1 MFNRNWNLFSSTLP
15 RKSDVYRGRHA
26 RRPIRLHAERLEER
40 MLMSVNSPGHAKD
53 APASHSTAA
62 VVSAAIGSPSPV
74 PGKSQSP
81 AAAKIQIADDAADR
95 FQSLD
100 EFRAWLIQE
109 AKSRWGDLFGK
120 EATQPYFGGYVV
132 FDGLQVFAASLDAD
146 DTSSHTNTQVDGV
159 DEADLVETD
168 GHCLYILSGQDL
180 TIVRTGEGGDL
191 EVMSRVHFDERPAG
205 MYLSG
210 DRLAIVSR
218 SDWGGNYQFSEPWL
232 MINAIDDVNFVGGI
246 RPLAIDYAYAPI
258 TPHRPTTTVTVL
270 DISDRADPAIVQ
282 KTELEGRLVSSRTVD
297 GELRLVLSNDVNF
310 PMPATKWVTDPIE
323 NTETPLPVD
332 GVSDFRMGD
341 YAWFPG
347 ISSGH
352 SVYETEA
359 EYLARFEKDFADTF
373 RARIR
378 SLAPDGS
385 VISDTALF
393 DGSDIY
399 RPDKF
404 SARSVTTI
412 VTFDL
417 DSDRLGPSAKASVL
431 TDNASQVYATAD
443 AIYVFAQKN
452 DYPAWGIS
460 NNAAATGVWKFAM
473 SGQGGPIKLAA
484 KGEFDGFLMDQF
496 SADEYEGYL
505 RVVSQTGNWANSG
518 ESVIVL
524 KQVGKRLNVVGS
536 VSGIAAGE
544 TLHSVR
550 FLGSSVFFVTFRRID
565 PLFAVD
571 LSDPTSPEV
580 LGELHIPGYSEY
592 LQPID
597 ATHLLAIGRDTS
609 DLGNGVT
616 EPDSLQLSIFD
627 VSDLT
632 NPLLVDRFTFGGA
645 YSTVT
650 PATGSG
656 FLPSNGGDH
665 HAVSYFA
672 DEHILAL
679 PIHTMIGYSNWWG
692 SNSTPLF
699 DENHGG
705 LQLFRIDVD
714 AGFVPIGLVEH
725 ESLIERSVRIGDHL
739 FAISGDTVS
748 VHDLENPAAEF
759 GEINFA
765 ATAALPIAQ
774 ISVRPQTPSLSRIE
788 SIEQAVETFSGLSAA
803 SEIAPESLSVP
814 QTGWV
819 LPSLVNS
826 RTTRPVLPNFSQR
839 STAFSGSRFDQ
850 NLLQLLASESTSTTD
865 DFNNLGHGD
874 SASPFEMEALNVSAF
889 HDDTSSLHSGRDFHQ
904 ASSRFEFTDALA

>member
-1 MFNRNWNLFSSTLP
+1 
-15 RKSDVYRGRHA
+15 
-26 RRPIRLHAERLEER
+26 

-53 APASHSTAA
+53 VPPATSAA
-62 VVSAAIGSPSPV
+62 KVVPAAIGSPGAV
-74 PGKSQSP
+74 PAKSQSL
-81 AAAKIQIADDAADR
+81 AAANIQIADDSADR
-95 FQSLD
+95 FLSLD
-100 EFRAWLIQE
+100 EFRSWLIQQ
-109 AKSRWGDLFGK
+109 AKSQWGDLFGR
-120 EATQPYFGGYVV
+120 ETQPYYGGYLSY
-132 FDGLQVFAASLDAD
+132 DRMQVFAASLDAD
-146 DTSSHTNTQVDGV
+146 DTASHTNTQVDGV

-168 GHCLYILSGQDL
+168 GNYLYILSGQDL

-191 EVMSRVHFDERPAG
+191 EVMSRVHFDDRPAG

-218 SDWGGNYQFSEPWL
+218 SDSNTGYLNWPLGL
-232 MINAIDDVNFVGGI
+232 MIDRIRDIDFVGGI
-246 RPLAIDYAYAPI
+246 QPLASDYAYTPI
-258 TPHRPTTTVTVL
+258 VPHRPTTTVTVL
-270 DISDRADPAIVQ
+270 DISDRGDPIVVQ
-282 KTELEGRLVSSRTVD
+282 KTELDGRLVSSRTID
-297 GELRLVLSNDVNF
+297 RELRLVLSNDANF
-310 PMPATKWVTDPIE
+310 PMPASKWISDPIE
-323 NTETPLPVD
+323 NITANSPRTGEILTADV
-332 GVSDFRMGD
+332 
-341 YAWFPG
+341 AWFSP

-352 SVYETEA
+352 YVYETEE
-359 EYLARFEKDFADTF
+359 EYVARLEKDFADTF
-373 RARIR
+373 GARIR

-385 VISDTALF
+385 VISETALF

-412 VTFDL
+412 VTFDF

-431 TDNASQVYATAD
+431 TDSASQVYATAD

-452 DYPAWGIS
+452 DYSAWSIS
-460 NNAAATGVWKFAM
+460 GGGPKTGVWKFDM

-505 RVVSQTGNWANSG
+505 RVVSQTGNWSTSG

-524 KQVGKRLNVVGS
+524 KQVGKRLDVVGS

-550 FLGSSVFFVTFRRID
+550 FLGSSVFFVTFRHID

-571 LSDPTSPEV
+571 LSDPTNPEV
-580 LGELHIPGYSEY
+580 MGELHIPGYSEY

-632 NPLLVDRFTFGGA
+632 NPLLVDRYTFGGA

-656 FLPSNGGDH
+656 FLPSNDGDH

-672 DEHILAL
+672 DEQILAL
-679 PIHTMIGYSNWWG
+679 PIHTMQGFANWWWG
-692 SNSTPLF
+692 SNTTPLF
-699 DENHGG
+699 EENQGG
-705 LQLFRIDVD
+705 LQLFRIDVH
-714 AGFVPIGLVEH
+714 AGFVPTGLVEH
-725 ESLIERSVRIGDHL
+725 ESLIERSVRIGDRL

-748 VHDLENPAAEF
+748 VHDLEHPATEF

-765 ATAALPIAQ
+765 TTAAVPIAE
-774 ISVRPQTPSLSRIE
+774 IRVRPQAPSLSRIE
-788 SIEQAVETFSGLSAA
+788 SIEQAVETFSALAVA
-803 SEIAPESLSVP
+803 SEIAPESPSVP

-826 RTTRPVLPNFSQR
+826 RTTRPVLLNLSQR

-850 NLLQLLASESTSTTD
+850 NLLHLLASESTSTNGD
-865 DFNNLGHGD
+865 CSNPDHGD
-874 SASPFEMEALNVSAF
+874 SASSLEMKSDNDSAF
-889 HDDTSSLHSGRDFHQ
+889 HDDTSSLHSGIDLHR
-904 ASSRFEFTDALA
+904 ASSRFEFTDAFA